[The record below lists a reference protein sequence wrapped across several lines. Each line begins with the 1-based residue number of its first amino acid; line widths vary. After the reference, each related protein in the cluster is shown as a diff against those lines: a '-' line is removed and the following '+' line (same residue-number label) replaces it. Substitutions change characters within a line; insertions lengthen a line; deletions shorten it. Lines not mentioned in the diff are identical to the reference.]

1 MNTYNDVIL
10 FLNILKINNLRI
22 RNFISEGLLNIFLDI
37 KAENIDKLLFLTD
50 NEKENIKYNFNKF
63 NLEDYKYKL
72 EITGIKYITILDKN
86 YPEKLKNI
94 YDAPAV
100 IYFKGK
106 RDINFNN
113 CLAIVGTRKPTEYG
127 IWATKKIIKDLS
139 GYDICIVSGMATGI
153 DEIAHNAAIEN
164 NIPTVGVL
172 ASSLEIR
179 YPKSNN
185 YLYDK
190 MENELLIS
198 EFPLFTNPQKQN
210 FVFRNRI
217 ISGISFGTLV
227 IQAAEKS
234 GSLITAKYAIE
245 QNRDLFAVPGN
256 INNVYSQG
264 CNNFIKLGAKIVQSG
279 KDIIEDIPF
288 IKERNRINLVNN
300 NYDFPKKYLDVI
312 NVLSGNILSINEIS
326 NLTKIDIKELYEII
340 FKLEMKNIVMNIK
353 ENFYTLN

>member
-37 KAENIDKLLFLTD
+37 KAENIDKLLFLND

-72 EITGIKYITILDKN
+72 EIAGIKYITILDKN
-86 YPEKLKNI
+86 YPQRLRNI
-94 YDAPAV
+94 YDAPAI
-100 IYFKGK
+100 IYYKGNK
-106 RDINFNN
+106 KINFNN
-113 CLAIVGTRKPTEYG
+113 CLAVVGTRKPTEYG
-127 IWATKKIIKDLS
+127 IWATKRIISELA

-153 DEIAHNAAIEN
+153 DSYAHNTAIEN
-164 NIPTVGVL
+164 NISTIGVL